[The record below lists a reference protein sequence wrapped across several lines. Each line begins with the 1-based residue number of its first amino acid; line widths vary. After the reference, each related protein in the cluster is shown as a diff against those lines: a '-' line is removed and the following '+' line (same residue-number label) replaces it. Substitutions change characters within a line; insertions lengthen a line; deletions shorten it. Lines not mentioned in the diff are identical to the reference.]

1 MMCIDICCRIYIEDD
16 IYKNIEDCSSE
27 HLDHEMISDERTLY
41 LASIR
46 QQTTLIGQDLPDD
59 G

>member
-1 MMCIDICCRIYIEDD
+1 MRLNTCGRIYVEYD
-16 IYKNIEDCSSE
+16 IYKNIDESSTE
-27 HLDHEMISDERTLY
+27 HLNHEMISYEGTLY

-59 G
+59 R